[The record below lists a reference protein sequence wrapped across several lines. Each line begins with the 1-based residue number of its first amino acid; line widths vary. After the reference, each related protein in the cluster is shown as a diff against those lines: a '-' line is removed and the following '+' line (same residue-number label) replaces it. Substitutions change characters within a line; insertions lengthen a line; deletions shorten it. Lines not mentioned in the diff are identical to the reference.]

1 MEKGD
6 QGKENHL
13 GFAMDSIDNNQGQE
27 RQEIVA
33 EDRKSGEVRFIDILF
48 ARHCLEIFHR
58 EDNGQKN
65 QVEERSEEFSA
76 GKH

>member
-13 GFAMDSIDNNQGQE
+13 GCAMDSVDNNQGQE
-27 RQEIVA
+27 GQEIVP

-48 ARHCLEIFHR
+48 ARHRLEIFHR
-58 EDNGQKN
+58 EDDGQKN